1 MWGVWAQSQDVFV
14 VSEPWMSIEEA
25 ETWCDAA
32 ISGLSGQYL
41 HRATQINM
49 TIHMLDASPLEREKA
64 ADAFEWELH
73 SNALYEYP
81 RRVLCFCAAILRAV
95 KT

>member
-1 MWGVWAQSQDVFV
+1 
-14 VSEPWMSIEEA
+14 
-25 ETWCDAA
+25 
-32 ISGLSGQYL
+32 
-41 HRATQINM
+41 M